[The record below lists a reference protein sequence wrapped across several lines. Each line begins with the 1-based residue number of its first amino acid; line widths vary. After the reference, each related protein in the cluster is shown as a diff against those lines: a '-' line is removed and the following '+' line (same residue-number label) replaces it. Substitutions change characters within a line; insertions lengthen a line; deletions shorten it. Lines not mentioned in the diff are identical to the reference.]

1 MPQPVFAGHA
11 RHNTRQFNRKPHNG
25 AADKTAAPLWAE
37 RDVETAREAVRFLYN
52 KSPAIFAESKRGLAD
67 EQKNRRSPDR
77 KRPIIKASPWGK
89 LSPKVTEER
98 DGKRINMRAPSRRE
112 KAKSAPVYG
121 QRATTARHRKRGLRA
136 AGSVRIYS
144 PKTNVP
150 RHCPRALF

>member
-1 MPQPVFAGHA
+1 MCQKRYSSVTEEITEDNF
-11 RHNTRQFNRKPHNG
+11 TVKPTNG

-52 KSPAIFAESKRGLAD
+52 KSPAIYAETKRGLAD

-121 QRATTARHRKRGLRA
+121 Q
-136 AGSVRIYS
+136 
-144 PKTNVP
+144 
-150 RHCPRALF
+150 